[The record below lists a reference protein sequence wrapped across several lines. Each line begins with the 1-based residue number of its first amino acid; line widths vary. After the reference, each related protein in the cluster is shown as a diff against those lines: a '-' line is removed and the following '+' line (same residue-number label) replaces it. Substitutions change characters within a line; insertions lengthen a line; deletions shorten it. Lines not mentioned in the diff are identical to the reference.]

1 VTRWTVRLS
10 DAYRRAVDISN
21 RSWWARSV
29 RVRSA
34 AVIVRDQSL
43 LVIERVEDGRRYCV
57 LPGGG
62 VEEGESLRRA
72 CERELL
78 EETGLKGRVGDLLD
92 VPVNIDVPAF
102 YFNVQVRSA
111 TVTLGGPELERASGA
126 NQYEPKWA
134 DVDSLA
140 QIPLLPDEA
149 RRAVQLVLNAR
160 SPDR

>member
-1 VTRWTVRLS
+1 M
-10 DAYRRAVDISN
+10 
-21 RSWWARSV
+21 

-43 LVIERVEDGRRYCV
+43 LVIDRVKDGRYYCV

-62 VEEGESLRRA
+62 VEEGESLRGA

-78 EETGLKGRVGDLLD
+78 EETGLRGRVGDLLD
-92 VPVNIDVPAF
+92 VPVDTDVPAA
-102 YFNVQVRSA
+102 YFTVQVRSA

-126 NQYEPKWA
+126 NQYKPKWV
-134 DVDSLA
+134 DVNSLA
-140 QIPLLPDEA
+140 KIPLLPDEA
-149 RRAVQLVLNAR
+149 RRAVQLVLDAR